1 MEDDQNGRRP
11 KWKTT
16 KMEDDQ
22 NGRRPKWKTT
32 KMEDDQNGRRP
43 KWKTTKMKTTKVE
56 DDQNGRRPKWKTTI
70 MEDDQ
75 NGIQPKWK
83 QRRIKLGY
91 FQRVRVLHIF
101 ALQDFFTKC
110 PFCHNGFF
118 NENGS
123 LVSSLCEI
131 FTFLFIFIFGF
142 RFECWL
148 LVWFGM
154 FLFPSSRRRKRSCK
168 WR

>member
-11 KWKTT
+11 KWKTTKIEDNQNGRRSKWKTT

-22 NGRRPKWKTT
+22 NGRRPKWKTS
-32 KMEDDQNGRRP
+32 
-43 KWKTTKMKTTKVE
+43 
-56 DDQNGRRPKWKTTI
+56 I

-101 ALQDFFTKC
+101 ALRDFFTKC
-110 PFCHNGFF
+110 PLSHNGFF
-118 NENGS
+118 NKNGS

-131 FTFLFIFIFGF
+131 FELQLNVKASAGHHRLMSKRLTDVAIRPI
-142 RFECWL
+142 
-148 LVWFGM
+148 GM
-154 FLFPSSRRRKRSCK
+154 GCLG
-168 WR
+168 

>member
-1 MEDDQNGRRP
+1 MEDDQNERRL

-16 KMEDDQ
+16 KM
-22 NGRRPKWKTT
+22 
-32 KMEDDQNGRRP
+32 
-43 KWKTTKMKTTKVE
+43 E

-118 NENGS
+118 NKKGS

-131 FTFLFIFIFGF
+131 FNKDSDCLRIQNFFSVISLVFKLKCDIELCSHSGDSISPSANDF
-142 RFECWL
+142 R
-148 LVWFGM
+148 V
-154 FLFPSSRRRKRSCK
+154 
-168 WR
+168 